1 MSLLEDLIRTDLD
14 KDNFGI
20 AVKKTDEISKSFFY
34 HFGLKPMEKGKNIP
48 FIDTREEALHKK
60 VNTFFDIAR
69 NAMNRKSDL
78 KKVFMTKEIIH
89 FELFGPG
96 KSKSYFDRIKEHEEE
111 EKRRKIE
118 IERKEVKSTFQK
130 VQISTEGHEG
140 VNKTTSKWA

>member
-1 MSLLEDLIRTDLD
+1 
-14 KDNFGI
+14 
-20 AVKKTDEISKSFFY
+20 
-34 HFGLKPMEKGKNIP
+34 
-48 FIDTREEALHKK
+48 
-60 VNTFFDIAR
+60 
-69 NAMNRKSDL
+69 
-78 KKVFMTKEIIH
+78 MTKEIIH

-140 VNKTTSKWA
+140 VNKTTSKWETAFANVMKPTVIPRNDGHRESMNMTVMAGIVRLSFSTLQIPEFWIKFFSNLSHNY